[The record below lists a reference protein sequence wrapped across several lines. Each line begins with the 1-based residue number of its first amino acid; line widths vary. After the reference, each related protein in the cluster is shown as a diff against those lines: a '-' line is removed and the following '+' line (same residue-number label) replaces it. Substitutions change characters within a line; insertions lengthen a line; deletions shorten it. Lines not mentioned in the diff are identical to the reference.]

1 MHIIIDF
8 KNSVSEEQVQQYLT
22 DHGCTVIST
31 YSAFDKVYLVEAAA
45 VPPITD
51 IVETVKNDEETEIK
65 PMSYPKDE
73 GTQFANVNFSST
85 DANDWWK
92 MTSVQIPNYSLDT
105 QTYERRGQC
114 AVIYV
119 IDSGADLSHPEF
131 EFASISNLWS
141 FNNDFTDTNGHG
153 TAVAS
158 LMCGKNLS
166 IADPIVKVVKI
177 FQADTPTRVSNFL
190 GALDAVYNDLPNN
203 VNKLSVVNMSWGITK
218 DAYVEAKIK
227 VLLNAG
233 VVVVCA
239 AGNSGVEIEDVTP
252 ASMPEVFTVGG
263 YDESLKPWSGS
274 NYSGALP
281 TAQADTNH
289 GELDV
294 WAPAPNIR
302 VALPGGSY
310 GISSGT
316 SFSAAIH
323 SSAVAYNSHQLQT
336 PSGQFPTVVL
346 QDLFAAKVSTGKKD
360 ILNLSDPRYATSKNI
375 VTVFYAEPEGMNGI
389 SYPKPENFT
398 VYAVSGQ
405 PLERILAP
413 NFVFAYINLANAL
426 PDGFRQEGLWILGT
440 KTVSEEFT
448 FNTTATCVSPTGS
461 QFEVP
466 FSLKVVTEDQVN
478 QMSMPA
484 PFDDYLISKLEFY
497 PGNQVNKE

>member
-8 KNSVSEEQVQQYLT
+8 KNSVTNDEVQQYFT
-22 DHGCTVIST
+22 DNSCTVIST
-31 YSAFDKVYLVEAAA
+31 YSAFDKVYLVETAS
-45 VPPITD
+45 VPPVTD
-51 IVETVKNDEETEIK
+51 IIETVKNDEDTEIK
-65 PMSYPKDE
+65 PMAYPKDD
-73 GTQFANVNFSST
+73 GAQFANVSFSST

-92 MTSVQIPNYSLDT
+92 MTSVQLPNYTLST
-105 QTYERRGQC
+105 QTYERRGQS

-119 IDSGADLSHPEF
+119 VDSGADLSHPEF

-141 FNNDFTDTNGHG
+141 FNNNFTDSNGHG

-177 FQADTPTRVSNFL
+177 FQADTSTRVSHFL
-190 GALDAVYNDLPNN
+190 GALDAVYNDLSNN
-203 VNKLSVVNMSWGITK
+203 TNKLSVVNMSWGITK

-227 VLLNAG
+227 VLLEAG
-233 VVVVCA
+233 VIVICA
-239 AGNSGVEIEDVTP
+239 SGNSGEVIEDVTP

-281 TAQADTNH
+281 TAQGDTNH

-310 GISSGT
+310 GVSSGT

-336 PSGQFPTVVL
+336 PSGQFPAIVL
-346 QDLFAAKVSTGKKD
+346 QDLFAAKISTGKKD
-360 ILNLSDPRYATSKNI
+360 MLNLSDPKYVNSKNL
-375 VTVFYAEPEGMNGI
+375 VTVFYAEPEGLNNI

-398 VYAVSGQ
+398 VYAVSEQ
-405 PLERILAP
+405 SLEKILAP
-413 NFVFAYINLANAL
+413 NFMFAYINLADAL
-426 PDGFRQEGLWILGT
+426 PDGFRQEGLWIFGS
-440 KTVSEEFT
+440 KTVTEEFT
-448 FNTTATCVSPTGS
+448 FNTTATCVSPTGT
-461 QFEVP
+461 QFSIP
-466 FSLKVVTEDQVN
+466 FVLKVITKEQAN
-478 QMSMPA
+478 QMSMPT
-484 PFDDYLISKLEFY
+484 PFEDYLISKLEFY
-497 PGNQVNKE
+497 PLSIDKN